1 MQLTSPTHT
10 LSISDS
16 ELFDFLSK
24 VENFGAV
31 MPENNKIFT
40 IIDSDS
46 FAFALKG
53 MPEIVLKIT
62 DRIPNSAIVLG
73 STSEQFP
80 FELKITIQSEPTGCS
95 FYFDFNGTFNA
106 MISMMIKTPLTNFI
120 EALAQQTANHFT
132 A

>member
-16 ELFDFLSK
+16 ELFNFLSK
-24 VENFGAV
+24 VENFGSV
-31 MPENNKIFT
+31 MPENNKVFN
-40 IIDSDS
+40 IINADS

-62 DRIPNSAIVLG
+62 DRIPNSAIILG

-80 FELKITIQSEPTGCS
+80 FELKLTIQTLPTGCS
-95 FYFDFNGTFNA
+95 FYFDFNGSFNA
-106 MISMMIKTPLTNFI
+106 MISMMIKSPLTSFI

-132 A
+132 T